1 MIAEQLDLKKPLIF
15 EIPNILNET
24 ECDQWI
30 GRIRS
35 TGTEPATI
43 NTTRGAEIDTQ
54 IRNNR
59 RVIFDDVDCA
69 IDLFDRVKDRVPQE
83 IHGMILAGV
92 NERIRCYEYLPGHRF
107 APHSD
112 GAFIRNEDERSWYTY
127 IIYLN
132 EEFKGGE
139 TVFFVEPEI
148 VIKPRTGAG
157 LFFQHPIIHEG
168 ALVTSGIKYAVRT
181 DLMYRKG
188 NKL

>member
-1 MIAEQLDLKKPLIF
+1 MVAEQLDLGKPFIF
-15 EIPNILNET
+15 EIPNILT
-24 ECDQWI
+24 EMECNQWI

-35 TGTEPATI
+35 AGPEPAPI
-43 NTTRGAEIDTQ
+43 NTIRGVEIKPQ

-59 RVIFDDVDCA
+59 RVIFDDAEWAD
-69 IDLFDRVKDRVPQE
+69 DLFDRVKDRIPQE
-83 IHGMILAGV
+83 IHGMALVGV
-92 NERIRCYEYLPGHRF
+92 NERLRCYEYLPGHRF

-132 EEFKGGE
+132 EEFEGGE
-139 TVFFVEPEI
+139 TIFIVEPEV

>member
-1 MIAEQLDLKKPLIF
+1 MIATQLDLEKPFIF
-15 EIPNILNET
+15 EIPNILT
-24 ECDQWI
+24 EAECCQWI
-30 GRIRS
+30 DRIRS

-43 NTTRGAEIDTQ
+43 NTTRGVAIDAQ

-59 RVIFDDVDCA
+59 RVIFDEPEWA
-69 IDLFDRVKDRVPQE
+69 KDLFDRVKGRVPQE
-83 IHGMILAGV
+83 IHGMTLVGV
-92 NERIRCYEYLPGHRF
+92 NERLRCYEYLPGHRF

-112 GAFIRNEDERSWYTY
+112 GAFIRNEDELSCYTC

-132 EEFKGGE
+132 EEFEGGE
-139 TVFFVEPEI
+139 TVFFVEPEV
-148 VIKPRTGAG
+148 VIRPRTGVG

-168 ALVTSGIKYAVRT
+168 AVVTSGIKYAVRT